1 MINLLGYNYYPICDL
16 IVDEIIELGID
27 SEEVIKIIPK
37 FKLKNETKDYSK
49 ILSLFNNA
57 DTFIKIP
64 SLNNKILEV
73 QIIKRIISIIF
84 ISHCLSMNSTHDT
97 EVTPL
102 FYLNNISINYF
113 TTKIGKEKIKEEFFD
128 YHIPNYHSSNYPEF
142 FNSPVFF
149 NKPLY
154 LTDNINDI
162 IGGAKYPTKY
172 YFFEICNFLEQN
184 TELSKKLEIALSL
197 MYNLIY
203 QQIDINYFLLSCQIL
218 EVLLLKSSEEAK
230 KSKISNRAAALILDG
245 FQVTD
250 KITLANKIAK
260 LYKDRSDIVH
270 EGKNYIDFYYENSE
284 HLVFD
289 ICFSKNLFIKVI
301 EKIITRK
308 LNNIDELKN
317 FTKSCLANDSVERYY

>member
-1 MINLLGYNYYPICDL
+1 MVSLFGYNYYPICDL

-37 FKLKNETKDYSK
+37 FKLKDETKDYSK
-49 ILSLFNNA
+49 ILLLFNNA
-57 DTFIKIP
+57 DTFIKVP
-64 SLNNKILEV
+64 SLNNKILEI
-73 QIIKRIISIIF
+73 QIIKKIIAIIF
-84 ISHCLSMNSTHDT
+84 ISNCISMNSTHDT

-102 FYLNNISINYF
+102 FYLSSISINYF
-113 TTKIGKEKIKEEFFD
+113 TTKIGKEKIEEEFFD

-142 FNSPVFF
+142 FNSPIFF

-154 LTDNINDI
+154 LTNNINDI
-162 IGGAKYPTKY
+162 IGGSKYSTKY
-172 YFFEICNFLEQN
+172 YFSEICNFLDQN

-197 MYNLIY
+197 MYNLMY

-218 EVLLLKSSEEAK
+218 EVLLLKGSEDAK
-230 KSKISNRAAALILDG
+230 KSKISNRATALILDG

-270 EGKNYIDFYYENSE
+270 EGKNYIDFYHENSNK
-284 HLVFD
+284 LVFD

-308 LNNIDELKN
+308 LNNIGEIKKI
-317 FTKSCLANDSVERYY
+317 TESCLANDSVERYF